1 MEKQLSI
8 KTLDQLSRDV
18 AVPDYDLRKS
28 QCGIVHI
35 GPGAFH
41 RAHQAYYTDL
51 ALAYGGNWRIHGVS
65 MRSDTLKKALAPQD
79 NLYSLAVV
87 DNTPSLRVL
96 GAIKTLSTLSE
107 DRDVITAALC
117 SPAIKII
124 SLTVT
129 EKGYCLNNTGSL
141 DVENPDIQHD
151 LANPDLPISA
161 VGLIAQALK
170 AREHSGDADV
180 TIISCDNVTDNG
192 KKLAKAVI
200 DFAYYLS
207 PELAKWIQN
216 NIAFPC
222 TMVDSITPATDDEV
236 KSNVSANLGLKDD
249 WPIQRET
256 FTQWVIEDHFSGPRP
271 PWEKVGVT
279 FTKDVTFFEK
289 AKLRILNGTH
299 STLAYVGLLF
309 GKETVYDAI
318 STPSIQV
325 LISALLEREIIPSI
339 ETDYIETLRQY
350 AADIIARYHNKH
362 IRHMLSQI
370 AWDGSQ
376 KLPFRILDTVR
387 DNLHANR
394 DINLLCIPIA
404 AWCLFVSRK
413 AKAGESITDPKA
425 TALIERATRHA
436 FDPVAVTNDLLN
448 ETTIF
453 AELSANSLFR
463 DHVLTQ
469 VKTLSAWSTQDVD
482 ETLDPIL
489 EDL

>member
-8 KTLDQLSRDV
+8 KTLDQLSSDV
-18 AVPDYDLRKS
+18 AVPDYDLHKS

-65 MRSDTLKKALAPQD
+65 MRSDTLKKALASQD
-79 NLYSLAVV
+79 NLYSLAIV
-87 DNTPSLRVL
+87 DDNPSLRVI

-117 SPAIKII
+117 SPATKII

-129 EKGYCLNNTGSL
+129 EKGYCLNNSGSL
-141 DVENPDIQHD
+141 DVDNPDIQHD
-151 LANPDLPISA
+151 LANPGSPISA

-170 AREHSGDADV
+170 AREHSGDGDV

-200 DFAYYLS
+200 DFAYHLS
-207 PELAKWIQN
+207 SDLAQWIQD

-222 TMVDSITPATDDEV
+222 TMVDSITPATDEEV
-236 KSNVSANLGLKDD
+236 KSNVSTNLGLEDD
-249 WPIQRET
+249 WPIQRES
-256 FTQWVIEDHFSGPRP
+256 FTQWVIEDNFSGPRP

-279 FTKDVTFFEK
+279 FTKDVSFFEK

-318 STPSIQV
+318 STPALQA
-325 LISALLEREIIPSI
+325 LISELLEREIIPSI
-339 ETDYIETLRQY
+339 KTDSIQTLNQY
-350 AADIIARYHNKH
+350 ADDIVARYHNKH

-376 KLPFRILDTVR
+376 KLPFRILDTIR
-387 DNLHANR
+387 DNLHAKR
-394 DINLLCIPIA
+394 EINLLCVPIA
-404 AWCLFVSRK
+404 AWCLFVTRK
-413 AKAGESITDPKA
+413 AKSGDAITDPK
-425 TALIERATRHA
+425 TSTLIDLASQHA
-436 FDPVAVTNDLLN
+436 FEPIAVTNALLN
-448 ETTIF
+448 ETAIF
-453 AELSANSLFR
+453 AELSTNSVYR
-463 DHVLTQ
+463 SHVLAH
-469 VKTLSAWSTQDVD
+469 VKTLSEYSSLGVD
-482 ETLDPIL
+482 ETLNRIL
-489 EDL
+489 GDL